1 MGVGERRWCGR
12 EEGEWVKGCSSWREL
27 VVGWGMAEVFWAVG
41 EKVDGEKVLWCEEIQ
56 LRRWK
61 VVMLLRKWRSG
72 GVGLWK
78 GLAKGEKGGR
88 RELRFYRRR
97 SKGNSWTARA
107 IRAGKVSSL
116 GSVSGAL
123 SMMMGLKT
131 NRG

>member
-1 MGVGERRWCGR
+1 MGEKKASGLKVVVLGE
-12 EEGEWVKGCSSWREL
+12 SL

-56 LRRWK
+56 LRWWK

-88 RELRFYRRR
+88 RKLRFYRRR